1 MTMIQGMKCVACIVE
16 RKVAEMQ
23 QAGRESSTVVLPI
36 VRQAVAILNA
46 QTTCAE
52 HIVVQQQSQLA
63 APNGAPLL
71 IPGGH

>member
-1 MTMIQGMKCVACIVE
+1 MIQAMKCVACLVE

-23 QAGRESSTVVLPI
+23 QAQHGSNTVVLPI

-63 APNGAPLL
+63 APNGHPLM